1 MQLPNC
7 KADVVHIRPTKGEK
21 IMNVTRYFESMST
34 PNDTMFVEIDD
45 RLRYTRRG
53 SDWAKFREDLVQ
65 VLEQTVS
72 TELSEAFAAATE
84 EWLTAPELS

>member
-1 MQLPNC
+1 
-7 KADVVHIRPTKGEK
+7 
-21 IMNVTRYFESMST
+21 
-34 PNDTMFVEIDD
+34 MFVEIDD

-53 SDWAKFREDLVQ
+53 DDWAKFREDLVQ

-72 TELSEAFAAATE
+72 TELSEEFAAATE